1 MNKPGA
7 YTIYLL
13 QEAAASFLFSMVF
26 TASAIYQVSVVGLT
40 PLQLVLVGTTLE
52 LAIFIFEVPTGVV
65 ADVFSRKLS
74 IIIGWLLVGLGFLVE
89 GSFPW
94 FVPILM
100 AQLIWG
106 IGYTFTS
113 GATQA
118 WITDEIGEALVG
130 KAFIRAG
137 QWAMIAALLG
147 TAAGMAL
154 GASRVNIPIQAGGA
168 GLILLGV
175 LLIFLMPETN
185 FHPVEPGN
193 RHSWKTMSTTFLK
206 GLNLVQS
213 RPGLMRI
220 LAIGFFYGLY
230 SEGFDRLWTKH
241 ILDNIGLPAN
251 PELQPVVWIGLLRSA
266 GMLLTVAAME
276 VAHRKILTE
285 NISNVVRALL
295 LLSLVLFLGLLGF
308 AAGNTFWLVV
318 GFYWMISISRQV
330 IGPVYTAWVNQR
342 LDSSVRATVL
352 SMSGQVDAIG
362 QIIGGPGVGL
372 IGNLSSVRT
381 ALMTS
386 GAILSPIFALYRLA
400 LKEDKNQVEE

>member
-13 QEAAASFLFSMVF
+13 QETAASFLFSMVF

-40 PLQLVLVGTTLE
+40 PLQLVLVGTALE
-52 LAIFIFEVPTGVV
+52 LAIFLFEVPTGVV

-147 TAAGMAL
+147 TAAGMVL

-175 LLIFLMPETN
+175 LLIFFMPETN

-193 RHSWKTMSTTFLK
+193 RHSWKQMSTTFLK

-251 PELQPVVWIGLLRSA
+251 PELQPVVWIGLLRSV

-285 NISNVVRALL
+285 NISSVVRALL

-400 LKEDKNQVEE
+400 LQEDKKQVGE